1 MENIAPHLMSG
12 GTKVRS
18 FPYKFTEE
26 EKAQLATSAAH
37 VFQKIDRATDEKKAI
52 VKQHDEKIQLLK
64 NEHAL
69 LNNKVVSGIEQ
80 RDFNCNIT
88 LDFAT
93 GKKYFY
99 DVITGD
105 CLGDYPL
112 DADDYQAKL
121 DFDTKELKAQAKLV
135 KEQNATFDKALLDDS
150 IGSGT
155 CTTEQPIPPVDVL
168 NVAGEKIR
176 EQQAEKKARKTRGA
190 KVVEKESLEDLAKE
204 VEKINP
210 PAEPE
215 VEDLEVDL

>member
-1 MENIAPHLMSG
+1 MSG

-93 GKKYFY
+93 GKKYYY
-99 DVITGD
+99 DVISGD

-121 DFDTKELKAQAKLV
+121 DFDTKEIKKQAKLLE
-135 KEQNATFDKALLDDS
+135 EQNATFDKALLDDS
-150 IGSGT
+150 IGTNSGT
-155 CTTEQPIPPVDVL
+155 PEQPVPPVDVL
-168 NVAGEKIR
+168 NVAGEEIR
-176 EQQAEKKARKTRGA
+176 AKQEEKKTRKTRGT
-190 KVVEKESLEDLAKE
+190 KVVEKESLEELAKE
-204 VEKINP
+204 IEKINP

-215 VEDLEVDL
+215 IEDEEVDL